1 MTEQTTEQIILTPA
15 ERFYQNHIKRV
26 CAYQKANP
34 EKMREK
40 CKKWNAKV
48 KEENPDKYKDILE
61 KKRKYYNEVRKPK
74 LDAIKAEKSKVKEE
88 QIADYN
94 NSFDPSSAYIGEP
107 HEQTLNSAIIRAC

>member
-1 MTEQTTEQIILTPA
+1 MTEQTAEIILSPA

-48 KEENPDKYKDILE
+48 KEETPDKYKENLE
-61 KKRKYYNEVRKPK
+61 KKRKYYNEVSKPRMEA
-74 LDAIKAEKSKVKEE
+74 LKASQKKVIEE
-88 QIADYN
+88 VGNA
-94 NSFDPSSAYIGEP
+94 FGECSAVSI
-107 HEQTLNSAIIRAC
+107 TVC

>member
-1 MTEQTTEQIILTPA
+1 MTEQTAEIILTPA

-40 CKKWNAKV
+40 CKKWNAKL
-48 KEENPDKYKDILE
+48 KEEQPEKYKEVLE
-61 KKRKYYNEVRKPK
+61 KKRQYYNEVRKPK
-74 LDAIKAEKSKVKEE
+74 LDALKAEKKAVKEE
-88 QIADYN
+88 IQEYN

-107 HEQTLNSAIIRAC
+107 HEQTLNSAVVRAC

>member
-1 MTEQTTEQIILTPA
+1 MSEQTTEIILTPA

-40 CKKWNAKV
+40 CKKWNAKL
-48 KEENPDKYKDILE
+48 KEEQPDKYKEVLE

-74 LDAIKAEKSKVKEE
+74 LDALKAEKKSIESQMKEE
-88 QIADYN
+88 IQEYN
-94 NSFDPSSAYIGEP
+94 NSFDPSSATP
-107 HEQTLNSAIIRAC
+107 VAVC

>member
-1 MTEQTTEQIILTPA
+1 MTEQTAEIILTPA

-74 LDAIKAEKSKVKEE
+74 LDAIKAEKKKVKEE
-88 QIADYN
+88 VAEYN

-107 HEQTLNSAIIRAC
+107 HEQTLNSAVIRVC

>member
-1 MTEQTTEQIILTPA
+1 MTEQNTVIILTPA

-40 CKKWNAKV
+40 CKKWNAKL
-48 KEENPDKYKDILE
+48 KEEQPDKYKEVLE

-74 LDAIKAEKSKVKEE
+74 LDALKAEKKAVKEE
-88 QIADYN
+88 IEEYN
-94 NSFDPSSAYIGEP
+94 KSFDPSSAYIGEP
-107 HEQTLNSAIIRAC
+107 HEQTLNSAVVSVC

>member
-1 MTEQTTEQIILTPA
+1 MTEQTAEIILTPA

-74 LDAIKAEKSKVKEE
+74 LDAIKAEKKKAIEE
-88 QIADYN
+88 VAEYN
-94 NSFDPSSAYIGEP
+94 NSFDACSATP
-107 HEQTLNSAIIRAC
+107 VAVC

>member
-1 MTEQTTEQIILTPA
+1 MTEVATEIILTPA

-48 KEENPDKYKDILE
+48 KEENPEKYQAILE
-61 KKRKYYNEVRKPK
+61 KKRKYYNEITKPK
-74 LDAIKAEKSKVKEE
+74 LQALKEKNKNE
-88 QIADYN
+88 
-94 NSFDPSSAYIGEP
+94 
-107 HEQTLNSAIIRAC
+107 TSAIPATP

>member
-1 MTEQTTEQIILTPA
+1 MTEPTAEIILTPA

-40 CKKWNAKV
+40 CKKWNAKL
-48 KEENPDKYKDILE
+48 KEEQPDKYKEVLE
-61 KKRKYYNEVRKPK
+61 KKRQYYNEVRKPK
-74 LDAIKAEKSKVKEE
+74 LDALKAEKKAVKEE
-88 QIADYN
+88 IQEYN

-107 HEQTLNSAIIRAC
+107 HEQTLNSAIVRAC